1 MVKKPPRKSKAHK
14 TAPFN
19 FIHFKAHG
27 IRDSMRLIFFRNA
40 LPPPPMVGFCII
52 QIILPGF
59 KTKPQNKK
67 PPFEANQKE
76 VSFRYF
82 LR

>member
-1 MVKKPPRKSKAHK
+1 MAKKPPRKSKAHK

-40 LPPPPMVGFCII
+40 LPPAADGWVLYYTNYIAGF
-52 QIILPGF
+52 QS
-59 KTKPQNKK
+59 KTA
-67 PPFEANQKE
+67 E
-76 VSFRYF
+76 
-82 LR
+82 